1 MRLLPSCRGVARYA
15 LLPLALLCAPLEA
28 HVFDITNVV
37 IVFPGDGSYQIDMS
51 VDADALALGLPPE
64 TDSETV
70 VARMNELPEGDFDEA
85 VALAQQTIQRR
96 VRIRFDGNKAM
107 PDVAFP
113 HHGTPAATEAETPTV
128 LGTIARMAG
137 QIPLGARELT
147 FGASRVFKTVDLKIF
162 DPSQPQPTAFL
173 IGVGEDSPPYFIG
186 SAAQPRQNVFWNYLK
201 LGFTHILPKGL
212 DHILFVVGLF
222 LLSPK
227 WKPLLWQVT
236 AFTIAHSVTLALS
249 MLQIL
254 SLPSRPVETL
264 IALSIAYVAIENI
277 FTSELKPWR
286 PAVVFGFGLLHGL
299 GFAGVL
305 QELGTPQN
313 QFASALVAFNVGV
326 ECGQLSVIGLGYAAV
341 GWFQSKPMYR
351 GGIVIPASLAIA
363 VVGVYWAIERMMG

>member
-286 PAVVFGFGLLHGL
+286 PAVVFGFGLRTGWGL
-299 GFAGVL
+299 REF
-305 QELGTPQN
+305 
-313 QFASALVAFNVGV
+313 
-326 ECGQLSVIGLGYAAV
+326 C
-341 GWFQSKPMYR
+341 R
-351 GGIVIPASLAIA
+351 SLARRRTSSPRRWLPLTSEWSA
-363 VVGVYWAIERMMG
+363 GSSA